1 MNPSISFNYVKF
13 DDDNETLSGSDVF
26 YFLSVLEE
34 RMHPHPRVAPPA
46 ESPASVQ
53 VWPTARWAKPKMSIH
68 PPLTPATALQNMT
81 AGLVMLYERLVILV
95 L

>member
-1 MNPSISFNYVKF
+1 MNPSISFNYVKVV
-13 DDDNETLSGSDVF
+13 DNNETLSGSDVF
-26 YFLSVLEE
+26 YFLSVIEE
-34 RMHPHPRVAPPA
+34 RMLLHLRVAPPA

-53 VWPTARWAKPKMSIH
+53 VWPTARWAKPKMSIR

-81 AGLVMLYERLVILV
+81 AGLVMLYERKVILV